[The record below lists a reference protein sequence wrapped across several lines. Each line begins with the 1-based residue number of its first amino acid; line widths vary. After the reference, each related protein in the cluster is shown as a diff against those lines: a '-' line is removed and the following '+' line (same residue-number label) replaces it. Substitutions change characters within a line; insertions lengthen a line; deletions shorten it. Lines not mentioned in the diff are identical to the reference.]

1 MNDISNVV
9 KNAIGN
15 FLIINV
21 KISKKSFK
29 KQLPKHAT
37 ERIAK
42 KIARDSSPDGG
53 KVVGGDTQVPMFG
66 PYQKEFERMVNAPKA
81 EFRNND
87 IYTLLELDGGRA
99 ITTADFPTVFP
110 RIEAKAQAISD
121 HIRNRAEGHYEK
133 WVEAGKSSAVRTYG
147 RVYPHI
153 LQWLEYPTLEEF
165 IEENGE
171 IKVSTP
177 RVISSL
183 ANVNLPAN
191 LIETYAKRHE
201 AKAEEMLEGARV
213 KAIDNLQEHLK
224 LVVTQLGEGKR
235 FHQSLADT
243 LKAQTRS
250 LRSFVEAYDND
261 VRLTSILDV
270 IEEKVQVNDVDI
282 WKNQWD
288 KRSTSRQAAETVSK
302 QLDGLRDRVAPTQAA
317 TANTAVIN
325 NGLDLPDLF

>member
-1 MNDISNVV
+1 MNDISDVV

-15 FLIINV
+15 FLIVNV
-21 KISKKSFK
+21 MISKKSFK
-29 KQLPKHAT
+29 KQLPKAVT
-37 ERIAK
+37 K
-42 KIARDSSPDGG
+42 KIADKIAKGSANSKD
-53 KVVGGDTQVPMFG
+53 VVGGDTQVPMFG

-99 ITTADFPTVFP
+99 ITTAEFPTVFP

-121 HIRNRAEGHYEK
+121 HIRNRAEGHFAK
-133 WVEAGKSSAVRTYG
+133 WVEAGKRSALQTYG
-147 RVYPHI
+147 VVMPEI
-153 LQWLEYPTLEEF
+153 LEWLEYPTLEQF
-165 IEENGE
+165 IAENGE
-171 IKVSTP
+171 IEVSTP

-183 ANVNLPAN
+183 SNVNLPADV
-191 LIETYAKRHE
+191 IETYAKRHE
-201 AKAEEMLEGARV
+201 DKAEEMLEGARV

-270 IEEKVQVNDVDI
+270 IEQKVQVNDVDI
-282 WKNQWD
+282 WKTQSH

-317 TANTAVIN
+317 TADTAVIN

>member
-15 FLIINV
+15 FLIVNV

-29 KQLPKHAT
+29 KQLPKSVTKEIAD
-37 ERIAK
+37 RIAK
-42 KIARDSSPDGG
+42 KSASKEDI
-53 KVVGGDTQVPMFG
+53 VGGDTQVPMFG

-99 ITTADFPTVFP
+99 ITTAEFPTVFP

-121 HIRNRAEGHYEK
+121 HIRDRAEEHFAK
-133 WVEAGKSSAVRTYG
+133 WVVCGKRSALKTYG
-147 RVYPHI
+147 DVMPNI

-165 IEENGE
+165 IAENGE
-171 IKVSTP
+171 IEVSTP

-191 LIETYAKRHE
+191 VIETYAKRHE
-201 AKAEEMLEGARV
+201 DKAEEMLEGARV
-213 KAIDNLQEHLK
+213 KAIDNLQKHLK
-224 LVVTQLGEGKR
+224 TVVTQLDKGER
-235 FHQSLADT
+235 LHQSLADT
-243 LKAQTRS
+243 LSAQTRS

-270 IEEKVQVNDVDI
+270 IEQKVHVHDVDI
-282 WKNQWD
+282 WKTQWHRRD
-288 KRSTSRQAAETVSK
+288 TSLQAAQTVSK

>member
-1 MNDISNVV
+1 MNDISSVV

-21 KISKKSFK
+21 MISKKSFK
-29 KQLPKHAT
+29 KQLPKAVT
-37 ERIAK
+37 KKIADRIAK
-42 KIARDSSPDGG
+42 KSASKEDI
-53 KVVGGDTQVPMFG
+53 VGGDTQVPMFG

-99 ITTADFPTVFP
+99 ITTAEFPTVFP

-121 HIRNRAEGHYEK
+121 HIRDRAEEHFAK
-133 WVEAGKSSAVRTYG
+133 WVVCGKRSALKTYG
-147 RVYPHI
+147 DVMPNI

-165 IEENGE
+165 IAENGE
-171 IKVSTP
+171 IEVSTP

-183 ANVNLPAN
+183 SNVNLPADV
-191 LIETYAKRHE
+191 IETYAKRHE
-201 AKAEEMLEGARV
+201 DKAEEMLEGARV
-213 KAIDNLQEHLK
+213 KAIDNLQKHLK
-224 LVVTQLGEGKR
+224 TVITQLDKGER
-235 FHQSLADT
+235 LHQSLPDI

-250 LRSFVEAYDND
+250 LRSFVESYDND

-270 IEEKVQVNDVDI
+270 IEQKVQVNDVDI
-282 WKNQWD
+282 WKTQSH

-317 TANTAVIN
+317 TATTAVIN